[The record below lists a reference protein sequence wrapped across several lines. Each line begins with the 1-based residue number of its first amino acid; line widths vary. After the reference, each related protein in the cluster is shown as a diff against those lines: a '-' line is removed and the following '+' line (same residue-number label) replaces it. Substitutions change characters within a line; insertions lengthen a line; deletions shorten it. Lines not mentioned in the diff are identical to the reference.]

1 MKEKLQSL
9 FGTFGAV
16 LYYLAMLLLFC
27 APLLVIDLPFWLD
40 VIVFNV
46 LLFSQAIPIIGDVL
60 SLGIDVWALFIA
72 LRDPTDVLSIIF
84 FVAFALNIIRAIISI
99 AAYAA
104 SRKVK
109 SDE

>member
-1 MKEKLQSL
+1 MKEKLKTL
-9 FGTFGAV
+9 FGTFGGI
-16 LYYLAMLLLFC
+16 LFYLILFLLFC

-40 VIVFNV
+40 IIVFNV

-84 FVAFALNIIRAIISI
+84 FVAFALNIIRVIISI
-99 AAYAA
+99 AAYAT
-104 SRKVK
+104 SRK
-109 SDE
+109 E